1 MPLSEHEQ
9 RILRQIEQQLEQDPT
24 FATRG
29 YRVARSRLVLLI
41 VGLLGA
47 IVLTVL
53 GLSVSFWL
61 AFAGFLVV
69 LAVAVALEREVRL
82 LARERLGTLP
92 ISAWLGGGAVGGNR
106 RTRRLTAGRRGD
118 AGQPRT
124 GSAPD
129 GEVAADA
136 AAGGHRVGGDALDL
150 AAPPARARLAGDRR
164 HLHELGDLLGRGE
177 RRRGGHARPA
187 TSAVGPPPAG
197 GGDGAGPARAA

>member
-41 VGLLGA
+41 IGLLGA

-61 AFAGFLVV
+61 AFAAFLVV

-92 ISAWLGGGAVGGNR
+92 ISAWLGGGRRGNR
-106 RTRRLTAGRRGD
+106 EPPTEPGSSATPHRAVLTSRR
-118 AGQPRT
+118 
-124 GSAPD
+124 
-129 GEVAADA
+129 
-136 AAGGHRVGGDALDL
+136 
-150 AAPPARARLAGDRR
+150 
-164 HLHELGDLLGRGE
+164 
-177 RRRGGHARPA
+177 
-187 TSAVGPPPAG
+187 
-197 GGDGAGPARAA
+197 